1 MIFVSLPRLSSMT
14 KNILEIKHLVKKF
27 GDFTAVNGISLEIK
41 TGEIF
46 GILGPNGAGKTTTIN
61 MILGLLKPTSGTVI
75 INGIDISKNG
85 DKVKRMMGLMTQE
98 TVVDGDLTA
107 KDNLEIFAELY
118 HVPKDKIAG
127 KIKEALKEAD
137 LTNFS
142 DRAAGTFSGGMQ
154 RRLTLV
160 KAMIQDPMLLILD
173 EPTTGLDIQNRVSM
187 WGHIKDLTKIGV
199 TIILTTQYLEEADAL
214 CDRIAVIDHGK
225 IKAIG
230 TASELK
236 KMVGTGRILE
246 IVLENDSQAQQA
258 YTLLKTRFKL
268 NPNVKTDKIDAILDK
283 WDPKMLPEILSAL
296 EKKKLVVASVNVHL
310 PTLDDVFIK
319 LTGSG
324 MRDSASEE
332 HVSARSGIMLRR

>member
-1 MIFVSLPRLSSMT
+1 MAS
-14 KNILEIKHLVKKF
+14 NILEIKHLVKKF

-41 TGEIF
+41 SGEIF

-61 MILGLLKPTSGTVI
+61 LILGLLKPTSGAITI
-75 INGIDISKNG
+75 KGIDVSKG
-85 DKVKRMMGLMTQE
+85 GEKVKKMMGLMTQE
-98 TVVDGDLTA
+98 TVVDGDLSA
-107 KDNLEIFAELY
+107 RDNLEIFAELY

-127 KIKEALKEAD
+127 KIKEALSEAD
-137 LTNFS
+137 LSEFS
-142 DRAAGTFSGGMQ
+142 ERQSGTFSGGMQ

-160 KAMIQDPMLLILD
+160 RAMIQDPMILILD

-214 CDRIAVIDHGK
+214 CDRIAIIDHGK
-225 IKAIG
+225 IRAIG

-236 KMVGTGRILE
+236 KMVGAGRILE
-246 IVLENDSQAQQA
+246 IIFENESQSQQASALLKSRFKFSPSVKGDKLDAVLE
-258 YTLLKTRFKL
+258 
-268 NPNVKTDKIDAILDK
+268 K
-283 WDPKMLPEILSAL
+283 WDVKVLPEILSVL
-296 EKKKLVVASVNVHL
+296 EKKRLTVVSINVHL

-324 MRDSASEE
+324 MRDSADES
-332 HVSARSGIMLRR
+332 HVSARSNMFMRR

>member
-1 MIFVSLPRLSSMT
+1 MT
-14 KNILEIKHLVKKF
+14 SNILEIKNLVKKF
-27 GDFTAVNGISLEIK
+27 GDFTAVNGISLNIK
-41 TGEIF
+41 SGEIF

-61 MILGLLKPTSGTVI
+61 LILGLLKPTSGTI
-75 INGIDISKNG
+75 TIDGIDISKNG
-85 DKVKRMMGLMTQE
+85 DKVKKLMGLMTQE

-107 KDNLEIFAELY
+107 RDNLEIFADLY
-118 HVPKDKIAG
+118 HVPKEKIEG
-127 KIKEALKEAD
+127 KIKEALDEAD

-142 DRAAGTFSGGMQ
+142 SRQAGTFSGGMQ

-160 KAMIQDPMLLILD
+160 RAMIQDPQLLILD

-187 WGHIKDLTKIGV
+187 WGHIKDLTKMGV

-214 CDRIAVIDHGK
+214 CDRIAIIDHGK

-236 KMVGTGRILE
+236 KMVGAGRILE
-246 IVLENDSQAQQA
+246 IIFENESQAQQA
-258 YTLLKTRFKL
+258 STLLKSHFKFS
-268 NPNVKTDKIDAILDK
+268 PTVKGDKLDAVIDK
-283 WDPKMLPEILSAL
+283 WDAKLLPEILSVL
-296 EKKKLVVASVNVHL
+296 ERKKLTVVSINVHL

-324 MRDSASEE
+324 MRDSADES
-332 HVSARSGIMLRR
+332 HVSARSNLFIRR